1 MSSDRS
7 EELEGIVEE
16 EKITTSIS
24 ILKSQK
30 EWLDERSKNVSA
42 YVRKKI
48 EEDREK
54 ARDNVE

>member
-1 MSSDRS
+1 MSDRS